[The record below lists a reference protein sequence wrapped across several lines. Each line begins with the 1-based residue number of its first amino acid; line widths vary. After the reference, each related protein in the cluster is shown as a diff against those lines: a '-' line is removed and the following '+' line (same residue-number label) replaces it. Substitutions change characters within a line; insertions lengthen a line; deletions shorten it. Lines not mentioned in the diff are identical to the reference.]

1 MSSGTAGLT
10 ASLDAIA
17 AIIAQGAQAGVN
29 LLESLM
35 TGSPQLL
42 QNLEHL
48 ALGAGGLSTCDSCQ
62 IPPPCWMPKP
72 LGEVKSVGRA
82 GDTVKICFV
91 ITNCT
96 MATHH
101 ESVFTS
107 TPNTGLTFTPPF
119 LTLGPMERAEIE
131 VSYHIPGAVPLGEKR
146 EILMWVRG
154 CKLFFLRWIVIVS
167 AIPSAG
173 CYEVEVK
180 DCPDLIHHWYDH
192 FYCPRP
198 CLEPRG
204 TTGR

>member
-17 AIIAQGAQAGVN
+17 AIIAQGAQAGAN

-35 TGSPQLL
+35 TSSPQLL
-42 QNLEHL
+42 QNL
-48 ALGAGGLSTCDSCQ
+48 ALGPGGLSTCDCCQ
-62 IPPPCWMPKP
+62 IPPPCWMPRP
-72 LGEVKSVGRA
+72 LGEVKSVGRS

-101 ESVFTS
+101 ELVFTS
-107 TPNTGLTFTPPF
+107 TPNTGLTFAPPS

-131 VSYHIPGAVPLGEKR
+131 VSYHISGGLPLGEKR

-167 AIPSAG
+167 AIPASG
-173 CYEVEVK
+173 CFEVEVK